1 MTDPRDPI
9 ADLKR
14 IAFLLEAMREPGYR
28 IRAFRSAATALA
40 GLTPEVV
47 AQRASTGRLRELAG
61 IGEVTERTIL
71 ESLRGEVP
79 VYLRRLQ
86 STEGRP
92 QAEGAAELRA
102 ALKGDLHLHGWVY
115 KIETGEVFAFEP
127 TSGQFVPLAEFT
139 FKEGE
144 ETGRRRLVTPI

>member
-40 GLTPEVV
+40 GLSPEEV
-47 AQRASTGRLRELAG
+47 AQRAASGRLRELAG

-79 VYLRRLQ
+79 VYLRRLET
-86 STEGRP
+86 TEGRP
-92 QAEGAAELRA
+92 QAEGRPSCGPRSRA
-102 ALKGDLHLHGWVY
+102 
-115 KIETGEVFAFEP
+115 
-127 TSGQFVPLAEFT
+127 TSTPIP
-139 FKEGE
+139 
-144 ETGRRRLVTPI
+144 RRRMGTSRSARWPRRPWSSGTSTWSSATTRRA